1 MQGLRTSGSV
11 VVMVMSLDFRGNSN
25 TKLGQSM
32 EYKHV
37 VMAILGQSCVRVG
50 SGHLR
55 AVNQSFKGAKI
66 CFD

>member
-1 MQGLRTSGSV
+1 
-11 VVMVMSLDFRGNSN
+11 MSLDFHGNNN
-25 TKLGQSM
+25 TKLSQSM

-37 VMAILGQSCVRVG
+37 ITAILGQLCVQVG
-50 SGHLR
+50 LGHLR